1 MAQRCSQLLLKKRFD
16 GKRSPHRRAYTVA
29 VKSKRPRAKKS
40 FKKKNLEKIPIA
52 LPAARDEGPRLIPLS
67 PKRLDEG
74 HFQRILE
81 LADIIL
87 KPKGRY

>member
-1 MAQRCSQLLLKKRFD
+1 
-16 GKRSPHRRAYTVA
+16 
-29 VKSKRPRAKKS
+29 VKAKSPRAKKS
-40 FKKKNLEKIPIA
+40 FKKRNLEKIPIA
-52 LPAARDEGPRLIPLS
+52 FPEARDEGPRLIPLS
-67 PKRLDEG
+67 PKRLEEG

>member
-1 MAQRCSQLLLKKRFD
+1 MAHSYSLRPRKGQFSEKPSLHKQ
-16 GKRSPHRRAYTVA
+16 AYNVA
-29 VKSKRPRAKKS
+29 VKAKKRAKKS
-40 FKKKNLEKIPIA
+40 IQKKNLEKIPIA
-52 LPAARDEGPRLIPLS
+52 LPEARDEGPRLIPLS

-87 KPKGRY
+87 KPKGKY

>member
-1 MAQRCSQLLLKKRFD
+1 MKAKR
-16 GKRSPHRRAYTVA
+16 A
-29 VKSKRPRAKKS
+29 RAKKS
-40 FKKKNLEKIPIA
+40 IQKKNLEKIPIA
-52 LPAARDEGPRLIPLS
+52 LPEARDEGPRLIPLS

>member
-1 MAQRCSQLLLKKRFD
+1 MA
-16 GKRSPHRRAYTVA
+16 VE
-29 VKSKRPRAKKS
+29 SKRRRAKKG
-40 FKKKNLEKIPIA
+40 FKKENLEKIPIA
-52 LPAARDEGPRLIPLS
+52 LLEARDEGPRLIPLS